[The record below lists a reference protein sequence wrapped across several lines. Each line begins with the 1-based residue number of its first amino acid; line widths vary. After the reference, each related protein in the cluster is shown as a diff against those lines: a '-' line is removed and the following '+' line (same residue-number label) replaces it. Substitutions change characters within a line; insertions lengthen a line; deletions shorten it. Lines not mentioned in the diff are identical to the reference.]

1 MVGGYTQEEKKESVQ
16 PPATTRRDS
25 NNPAS
30 EAPQQQHVTHPP
42 NTSRMWTTALPPS
55 LPPHSNYNA
64 MEYHPNMVDFRK
76 RKAEETFS
84 DFAPFST
91 ENYEDTRSGG
101 EQPFMPWQYLS
112 SGGQFP
118 AMPLFASNIFY
129 NQGSDDTLG
138 PEHNYLG
145 QEPTPELSIT
155 TTNTITTTE
164 TKRRRTKEE
173 TIEDPED
180 KDPCDT
186 QGCTH
191 EPRFTMRDQPK
202 PKQRKSYKNENRYLL
217 PNPTQVVMTGERSNI
232 ITATCSVKL
241 LDGGGNRLARQSSHY
256 LENTEGTLSIGLDP
270 NHSTFDF
277 SLKVRQNSGPE
288 KFRLCFVVDYVTSD
302 KERHRERLISSPF
315 LVQSNKS
322 FFSKD
327 PKVTALHPS
336 AGLCT
341 RPTEVWIRGRDFN
354 EKGVCVEVGD
364 SRAEVVEVQP
374 SLIVAIVPA
383 LEQLDKDTTVK
394 VHVSNVFKQKTVPSE
409 QECEFT
415 YVVAGGDGR
424 VHVDKLYSIPSS
436 CNKDT

>member
-1 MVGGYTQEEKKESVQ
+1 MVGGYEEEKEKESVQ

-25 NNPAS
+25 NKPAT
-30 EAPQQQHVTHPP
+30 EAPQQHLNHPP
-42 NTSRMWTTALPPS
+42 NTSRMWATLPPS

-64 MEYHPNMVDFRK
+64 LDYNSNMAEFRK
-76 RKAEETFS
+76 RKADESQFS
-84 DFAPFST
+84 DFAFSS
-91 ENYEDTRSGG
+91 EQYDAARSI
-101 EQPFMPWQYLS
+101 EQPFMTWPYLS
-112 SGGQFP
+112 TGAQFP
-118 AMPLFASNIFY
+118 AIPLFASNIFY

-173 TIEDPED
+173 NNEELLD
-180 KDPCDT
+180 KDPCT
-186 QGCTH
+186 TRGCTH

-217 PNPTQVVMTGERSNI
+217 PNPTQVIMTGERVDI
-232 ITATCSVKL
+232 IAATCTVKL
-241 LDGGGNRLARQSSHY
+241 LDGGGNTLARQSSHY
-256 LENTEGTLSIGLDP
+256 LENTEGTLSVGLEP
-270 NHSTFDF
+270 NHNTFDF

-288 KFRLCFVVDYVTSD
+288 KFRLCFVVDYETSD
-302 KERHRERLISSPF
+302 KERHRERMTSSPF

-336 AGLCT
+336 AGLCA

-354 EKGVCVEVGD
+354 EKGVSVQVGD
-364 SRAEVVEVQP
+364 SMAEVLEVQP

-383 LEQLDKDTTVK
+383 RKDLEKDTTVK
-394 VHVSNVFKQKTVPSE
+394 VHISNVFKQKTVPSE
-409 QECEFT
+409 QDCEFT

-424 VHVDKLYSIPSS
+424 VHVDKLYSILSS